1 MSSPPRNNG
10 GHGTTSF
17 GESEAERRL
26 RLYETIVSATPDL
39 VCVFDLDHRF
49 VYANKALLEMWGKT
63 SDEAIGR
70 NCLELGYEPWHAEMH
85 DREIEQ
91 VKATGKSIR
100 GEVPFNGTNGRRV
113 YDYI

>member
-1 MSSPPRNNG
+1 MPSPPRKIEGN
-10 GHGTTSF
+10 GTTLS
-17 GESEAERRL
+17 GESDAERRL

-39 VCVFDLDHRF
+39 VYVFDLDHRF

-63 SDEAIGR
+63 WDEAIGR

-91 VKATGKSIR
+91 VKSKGKPIR
-100 GEVPFNGTNGRRV
+100 GEVP
-113 YDYI
+113 

>member
-1 MSSPPRNNG
+1 MAGQPRENG
-10 GHGTTSF
+10 GSGTTSF
-17 GESEAERRL
+17 GGSELERRL

-39 VCVFDLDHRF
+39 VYVFDLDHRF

-63 SDEAIGR
+63 WDEAIGR

-91 VKATGKSIR
+91 VKSTGKPIR
-100 GEVPFNGTNGRRV
+100 GEVPFSGTFGRRI
-113 YDYI
+113 Y